1 MNESGPADDVVD
13 FRLELPGQPLQSHIR
28 VGRGLLA
35 ELPRLLESN
44 ASAHRYALISDDT
57 VAELYAERLTTAL
70 RDTGAAVDLL
80 RVPPGEASK
89 TAKRWSGLVEAL
101 AERGFGRDGCVVAV
115 GGGVVGDLA
124 GFVAAS
130 YARGV
135 PFVQVPTTLL
145 AMIDASIGGK
155 TGLDL
160 RAGKNLV
167 GAFHQPRLVVIDPA
181 ALDSLPLDELRTG
194 LAEAVKHGAIAD
206 ADYFAWLEGSADRVL
221 DRDPVVLQRLVV
233 GSVRIKTAVVV
244 RDALEA
250 GERAILNFGH
260 TVAHAVE
267 RVTDFAVPH
276 GRAVGMGMVLES
288 RIGEAAGRTEA
299 GTADRLARLLA
310 ALGLP
315 TRLPDGVSARAV
327 LDAARLDKKARTGAA
342 RYALIARIG
351 EAARTAD
358 GRWTHAVPDTVAGAA
373 MGTSEPS
380 F

>member
-13 FRLELPGQPLQSHIR
+13 FRLELPGQPLRSHIR

-35 ELPRLLESN
+35 ELPALLESN

-70 RDTGAAVDLL
+70 RDAGAAVDLL

-89 TAKRWSGLVEAL
+89 TAERWAGLVEAL
-101 AERGFGRDGCVVAV
+101 AESGFGRDGCVVAV

-167 GAFHQPRLVVIDPA
+167 GAFHQPRLVVVDPA

-221 DRDPVVLQRLVV
+221 DRDPDVLHRLVV

-260 TVAHAVE
+260 TVAHAIE

-288 RIGEAAGRTEA
+288 RIGEASGRTEP

-342 RYALIARIG
+342 RYALVARIG
-351 EAARTAD
+351 EPARTAD
-358 GRWTHAVPDTVAGAA
+358 GRWTHAVPDTVASAA
-373 MGTSEPS
+373 IGTSETS